1 MIEQFDDLELG
12 MRFKTAEVTVTTED
26 IKRFAAEFDP
36 QPFHLDEAAAEKT
49 VFKGLAASGWH
60 TAAIAM
66 RLCVEA
72 RPFGPQL
79 LMGLGV
85 DGLRWMT
92 PVRPGDVLHVE
103 DGANSIANRASRD
116 RERSNERPTTS
127 AAKRYTTFTPIAIL
141 VRHSDPVTA

>member
-1 MIEQFDDLELG
+1 MIEWFDDLALG
-12 MRFKTAEVTVTTED
+12 MRFKTGEVTVTTED

-36 QPFHLDEAAAEKT
+36 QPFHLDDAAAEKT

-60 TAAIAM
+60 TAAISM

-72 RPFGPQL
+72 RPFGSQP

-85 DGLRWMT
+85 DDLRWMM

-103 DGANSIANRASRD
+103 GKFSIGYRSIPRDLVLTHLQSGKPDEKRALIG
-116 RERSNERPTTS
+116 
-127 AAKRYTTFTPIAIL
+127 PIGICIQ
-141 VRHSDPVTA
+141 